1 MIDWKTIN
9 EEGLLAPTMAK
20 DFPNLPV
27 VKSEGLFYIGV
38 DGRKYLDFTSGI
50 ATENTGHRHPKVIEA
65 IKDQLDQLLHGP
77 IGIINYDSILLLAKK
92 LKTILPEPLD
102 CFFFGNS
109 GAEAIEGAVK
119 LARHVTKR
127 PYVVSFLGGFH
138 GRTMGALSLTT
149 SKSKYRRNLPV
160 GANMTY
166 QLPYAQISETPEGVN
181 PETYWSEH
189 VEKDFQRLF
198 NHQVDPEEVA
208 AVILEPV
215 LGEGGYV
222 VPPKVWVQKI
232 REICDRHDILLIF
245 DEVQTGFGRTGGW
258 FAANTLGVTPD
269 IMAIAKG
276 IASGLP
282 LSATVA
288 SRQLMEQWTIG
299 SHSTTFG
306 GNPVACAAASATIDV
321 LKDEGLVENARFLG
335 DYALKKLI
343 DLKGKHSIIGDVRG
357 IGLMLGIEIV
367 HPASREPNGE
377 GLMKILENCLHKGV
391 ILYFGG
397 NKGEVIRMMPPLTV
411 DKEHLDLGIS
421 WLDEAI
427 TEYENELGIE
437 VCKENHPVIGS
448 VQRPW
453 SND

>member
-1 MIDWKTIN
+1 MIDWNSIN
-9 EEGLLAPTMAK
+9 DEGLLAPTMAK

-27 VKSEGLFYIGV
+27 AKAEGLFYIGV
-38 DGRKYLDFTSGI
+38 DGKKYLDFTSGI
-50 ATENTGHRHPKVIEA
+50 ATENTGHRHPKVVAA
-65 IKDQLDQLLHGP
+65 IKDQVDHLVHGP
-77 IGIINYDSILLLAKK
+77 IGIINYESILTLARK
-92 LKTILPEPLD
+92 LRTVLPAPLD

-149 SKSKYRRNLPV
+149 SKSKYRRSLPV
-160 GANMTY
+160 GAGMTY
-166 QLPYAQISETPEGVN
+166 QLPYAQVSETPEGAD
-181 PETYWSEH
+181 PEVYWSQH
-189 VEKDFQRLF
+189 IEKDFERLF
-198 NHQVDPEEVA
+198 NHQAAPDEIA

-222 VPPKVWVQKI
+222 VPPKAWLEKI
-232 REICDRHDILLIF
+232 REICDQHGILLIF
-245 DEVQTGFGRTGGW
+245 DEVQTGFGRTGDW
-258 FAANTLGVTPD
+258 FAANRFEVTPD

-288 SRQLMEQWTIG
+288 SQELMEQWAVG

-306 GNPVACAAASATIDV
+306 GNPIACAAACATIDV
-321 LKDEGLVENARFLG
+321 MKEEALIENARNMG
-335 DYALKKLI
+335 EYALSQLSAIKE
-343 DLKGKHSIIGDVRG
+343 KHPVIGNVRG

-367 HPASREPNGE
+367 RPNSGEPNGE
-377 GLMKILENCLHKGV
+377 GLMNILEKCLHKGV
-391 ILYFGG
+391 IFYLSG

-421 WLDEAI
+421 LLDEAI
-427 TEYENELGIE
+427 TEYEAELGIRQK
-437 VCKENHPVIGS
+437 VS
-448 VQRPW
+448 VE
-453 SND
+453 

>member
-1 MIDWKTIN
+1 MNNWKTIN

-20 DFPNLPV
+20 DFPNLAV
-27 VKSEGLFYIGV
+27 VKSEGLFYIGA

-50 ATENTGHRHPKVIEA
+50 ATENTGHRHPKVIAA
-65 IKDQLDQLLHGP
+65 IKDQVDHLLHGP
-77 IGIINYDSILLLAKK
+77 IGIINYESILLLAKK
-92 LKTILPEPLD
+92 LKAVLPEPLN

-119 LARHVTKR
+119 LARYVTKR

-149 SKSKYRRNLPV
+149 SKSKYRRNYPV
-160 GANMTY
+160 GTGMTY
-166 QLPYAQISETPEGVN
+166 QLPYAQPAETPERENPGV
-181 PETYWSEH
+181 YWSNH
-189 VEKDFQRLF
+189 VEKDFERLF
-198 NHQVDPEEVA
+198 NHQAAPDEVA

-222 VPPKVWVQKI
+222 IPPKAWLQKI
-232 REICDRHDILLIF
+232 REICDRHNILLIF
-245 DEVQTGFGRTGGW
+245 DEVQTGFGRTGDW
-258 FAANTLGVTPD
+258 FAANRFGVTPD

-288 SRQLMEQWTIG
+288 SKELMEQWTIG

-306 GNPVACAAASATIDV
+306 GNPVACAAACATIDV
-321 LKDEGLVENARFLG
+321 LQDEGLVENARVLG

-343 DLKGKHSIIGDVRG
+343 DLKRKHPTVGTVRG

-367 HPASREPNGE
+367 HPETGEPNGD
-377 GLMKILENCLHKGV
+377 GLMNILKKCLEKGL
-391 ILYFGG
+391 ILYLSG
-397 NKGEVIRMMPPLTV
+397 NKGEVIRMMPPLTI

-421 WLDEAI
+421 LLDEAI
-427 TEYENELGIE
+427 YKYELELGIGE
-437 VCKENHPVIGS
+437 K
-448 VQRPW
+448 
-453 SND
+453 

>member
-9 EEGLLAPTMAK
+9 DEGLLAPTMAK

-27 VKSEGLFYIGV
+27 VKAEGCYYIGTE
-38 DGRKYLDFTSGI
+38 GRKYLDFTSGI
-50 ATENTGHRHPKVIEA
+50 ATENTGHRHPKVIAA
-65 IKDQLDQLLHGP
+65 IKDQVDHLVHGP
-77 IGIINYDSILLLAKK
+77 IGIINYESINLLAKK
-92 LKTILPEPLD
+92 LKAVLPAPLD

-149 SKSKYRRNLPV
+149 SKSKYRKNLPV

-166 QLPYAQISETPEGVN
+166 QLPYAQITETPAGFN
-181 PETYWSEH
+181 HDDYWSAQ
-189 VEKDFQRLF
+189 VEKDFERLF
-198 NHQVDPEEVA
+198 NHQVSPDEVA
-208 AVILEPV
+208 AVILEPI

-222 VPPKVWVQKI
+222 IPPKAWLQKI
-232 REICDRHDILLIF
+232 REICDRHGILLIF
-245 DEVQTGFGRTGGW
+245 DEVQTGFGRTGDW
-258 FAANTLGVTPD
+258 FAANRFGVTPD

-288 SRQLMEQWTIG
+288 SRKIMEQWTIG

-306 GNPVACAAASATIDV
+306 GNPVACAAACATLDV
-321 LKDEGLVENARFLG
+321 LKDEGMIENARSLG

-343 DLKGKHSIIGDVRG
+343 DLQEKHPAIGNVRG

-367 HPASREPNGE
+367 HPVTGEPNGE
-377 GLMKILENCLHKGV
+377 GLMKILHKCLNKGV
-391 ILYFGG
+391 IFYLSG
-397 NKGEVIRMMPPLTV
+397 NKGEVIRMMPPLNI
-411 DKEHLDLGIS
+411 DKENLDYGIS
-421 WLDEAI
+421 LLEEAV
-427 TEYENELGIE
+427 TEYEKESKLG
-437 VCKENHPVIGS
+437 GL
-448 VQRPW
+448 
-453 SND
+453 

>member
-27 VKSEGLFYIGV
+27 VKSEGLFYVGV

-50 ATENTGHRHPKVIEA
+50 ATENTGHRHPRVIAA
-65 IKDQLDQLLHGP
+65 IKEQVDHLVHGP
-77 IGIINYDSILLLAKK
+77 IGIINYDSIISLAKK
-92 LKTILPEPLD
+92 LKAVLPEPLD

-127 PYVVSFLGGFH
+127 PYIVSFLGGFH

-166 QLPYAQISETPEGVN
+166 QLPYAQISETPQGCNHED
-181 PETYWSEH
+181 YWSRH
-189 VEKDFQRLF
+189 VERDFERLF
-198 NHQVDPEEVA
+198 NHQVAPDEVA

-222 VPPKVWVQKI
+222 IPPKAWLQKI
-232 REICDRHDILLIF
+232 REICDRHGILLIF
-245 DEVQTGFGRTGGW
+245 DEVQTGFGRTGDW
-258 FAANTLGVTPD
+258 FAANRFGVTPD

-288 SRQLMEQWTIG
+288 SRELMEQWAIG

-306 GNPVACAAASATIDV
+306 GNPVACAAACATIDV
-321 LKDEGLVENARFLG
+321 LRDEGLIENARMLG
-335 DYALKKLI
+335 DYALNKLI
-343 DLKGKHSIIGDVRG
+343 ALQEKHPAIGNVRG

-367 HPASREPNGE
+367 HPATGEPNGK
-377 GLMKILENCLHKGV
+377 GLMNILEKCLDKGV
-391 ILYFGG
+391 IFYLSG
-397 NKGEVIRMMPPLTV
+397 NKGEVIRMMPPLTI

-421 WLDEAI
+421 LLEEAV
-427 TEYENELGIE
+427 TEYEIESSLG
-437 VCKENHPVIGS
+437 VY
-448 VQRPW
+448 R
-453 SND
+453 

>member
-1 MIDWKTIN
+1 MMNNWTLLN

-27 VKSEGLFYIGV
+27 VKAEGLHYIGV
-38 DGRKYLDFTSGI
+38 DGKKYLDFTSGI
-50 ATENTGHRHPKVIEA
+50 ATENTGHRHPKVIAA
-65 IKDQLDQLLHGP
+65 IKDQVDSLVHGP
-77 IGIINYDSILLLAKK
+77 IGIINYESILQLAKK
-92 LKTILPEPLD
+92 LKEVLPDPLN

-119 LARHVTKR
+119 LARHVTNR

-166 QLPYAQISETPEGVN
+166 QLPYAQITETPEGLD
-181 PETYWSEH
+181 PEVYWSEH
-189 VEKDFQRLF
+189 VEKDFERLF
-198 NHQVDPEEVA
+198 NHQVAPEEVA

-222 VPPKVWVQKI
+222 IPPKAWLQKI
-232 REICDRHDILLIF
+232 REICDQHQILLIF
-245 DEVQTGFGRTGGW
+245 DEIQTGFGRTGDW
-258 FAANTLGVTPD
+258 FAANRFGVTPD

-288 SRQLMEQWTIG
+288 SRELMEKWTIG

-306 GNPVACAAASATIDV
+306 GNPVACAAACATMDV
-321 LKDEGLVENARFLG
+321 LKEEGLVENARVLG
-335 DYALKKLI
+335 EYALNKLL
-343 DLKGKHSIIGDVRG
+343 DMKEKHPVIGTVRG
-357 IGLMLGIEIV
+357 IGLMIGIEII
-367 HPASREPNGE
+367 HPVTGEPNGE
-377 GLMKILENCLHKGV
+377 GLMKILEKSLEKGV
-391 ILYFGG
+391 ILYLSG
-397 NKGEVIRMMPPLTV
+397 NKGEVIRMMPPLNV
-411 DKEHLDLGIS
+411 DKEHLDQGIS
-421 WLDEAI
+421 LLEEAI
-427 TEYENELGIE
+427 TEYEVELGI
-437 VCKENHPVIGS
+437 GD
-448 VQRPW
+448 R
-453 SND
+453 

>member
-1 MIDWKTIN
+1 MNFRKWGWIMIDWKTIN

-27 VKSEGLFYIGV
+27 VKSEGFFYV
-38 DGRKYLDFTSGI
+38 DIEGRKYLDFTSGI
-50 ATENTGHRHPKVIEA
+50 ATENTGHRHPKVVAA
-65 IKDQLDQLLHGP
+65 IKEQVDHLIHGP
-77 IGIINYDSILLLAKK
+77 IGIINYDSIILLAKK
-92 LKTILPEPLD
+92 LKAVLPEPLN

-127 PYVVSFLGGFH
+127 SYVVSFFGGFH

-166 QLPYAQISETPEGVN
+166 QLPYAQITETPEGMDHD
-181 PETYWSEH
+181 EYWSEH
-189 VEKDFQRLF
+189 IEKDFERLF
-198 NHQVDPEEVA
+198 NHQVAPDEVA

-222 VPPKVWVQKI
+222 IPPRAWLQKI
-232 REICDRHDILLIF
+232 REICDRHGILLIF
-245 DEVQTGFGRTGGW
+245 DEVQTGFGRTGDW
-258 FAANTLGVTPD
+258 FAANRFGVTPD

-288 SRQLMEQWTIG
+288 SRELMEQWTIG

-306 GNPVACAAASATIDV
+306 GNPVACAAACATIDV
-321 LKDEGLVENARFLG
+321 LKDEGLIENARILG

-343 DLKGKHSIIGDVRG
+343 DLKEKHPAIGNVRG

-367 HPASREPNGE
+367 HPETGEPNGE
-377 GLMKILENCLHKGV
+377 GLMNILNKCLKKGV
-391 ILYFGG
+391 IFYLSG
-397 NKGEVIRMMPPLTV
+397 NKGEVIRMMPPLNI
-411 DKEHLDLGIS
+411 DKEHLHFGIS
-421 WLDEAI
+421 LLDEAV
-427 TEYENELGIE
+427 TEYEIE
-437 VCKENHPVIGS
+437 SKFGGL
-448 VQRPW
+448 
-453 SND
+453 